1 MILWQKAN
9 YRSDIQFLI
18 DTNIYEYDIS
28 KANISVLRDANV
40 LSEEEYQ
47 YYYQAPKNIREIAI
61 GKLQGRNPEVTSILK
76 NGITNARRIF
86 QESNNIKDSEIL
98 AIRNDSMTI
107 IGRPAEYLNA
117 TDRVAFRMSGFYT
130 SFYKINY
137 QDYFY
142 MYDVVN
148 QTEDLAIKGLGD
160 KGIEL
165 HKYYML
171 EFLLELFYSA
181 QIEGVKT
188 AIMLLQMFYNN
199 YISRLLDINYYREL
213 NPQSMFKLLFSDQHK
228 RLTMSNIY
236 ADILVDRDKRYIDI
250 GYNEAILRY
259 LNSIYASIYF
269 GQQSKSTRP

>member
-228 RLTMSNIY
+228 RLSMRDIY
-236 ADILVDRDKRYIDI
+236 TDTLIDRDKRYVDI
-250 GYNEAILRY
+250 GYNESILRY

>member
-28 KANISVLRDANV
+28 KANISVLRDANI

-86 QESNNIKDSEIL
+86 QESNGIKDSEIL

-107 IGRPAEYLNA
+107 IGRPAEFLNA
-117 TDRVAFRMSGFYT
+117 TDRVVFRLAGFYT
-130 SFYKINY
+130 SFYKINN

-181 QIEGVKT
+181 QIEGVRT
-188 AIMLLQMFYNN
+188 AITLLQMFYSN
-199 YISRLLDINYYREL
+199 YINRLLDANYYREL

-228 RLTMSNIY
+228 RLSMRDIY
-236 ADILVDRDKRYIDI
+236 TDTLIDRDKRYVDI
-250 GYNEAILRY
+250 GYYESILRY
-259 LNSIYASIYF
+259 
-269 GQQSKSTRP
+269 